1 MELAGKTLSALSHPN
16 VVTIFDL
23 LGTTR
28 LIYSETFNFNYFIL
42 TGAIYV
48 SLVEFTRI
56 GVEGFSSRLER
67 HRKPVLR

>member
-1 MELAGKTLSALSHPN
+1 MIKASSIAS

-23 LGTTR
+23 LGATR

-67 HRKPVLR
+67 HRKLVLR